1 MLQSITVSWDG
12 ADIFFERSAGPS
24 EWTQFTFKDLV
35 ATGNSTVLSFSGRN
49 DPTYFLLD
57 DISVREAMGAGRD
70 RTRALVEQA
79 RELAERLS
87 RMVDRLDDDDAAE
100 GLRRMA
106 AYLHAHLAVL
116 ERDWSTLTVH

>member
-1 MLQSITVSWDG
+1 MVSANRARLEWPGMD
-12 ADIFFERSAGPS
+12 SALAS
-24 EWTQFTFKDLV
+24 EIARLEEALRTT
-35 ATGNSTVLSFSGRN
+35 
-49 DPTYFLLD
+49 LD